1 MEGGDP
7 KEEGNAITNRFS
19 AGCTRGFRAM
29 LSLENYVRNSSGLE
43 PSLLELV
50 RMRASQINGY
60 LTVGAARAAEG
71 VSRFFPD
78 IMVSPVGSSTAV

>member
-1 MEGGDP
+1 MP
-7 KEEGNAITNRFS
+7 SPRI
-19 AGCTRGFRAM
+19 
-29 LSLENYVRNSSGLE
+29 NYVRNSSGLE

-78 IMVSPVGSSTAV
+78 IMVSLCWLVATAV